1 MAIAYIMFIHNF
13 IKDEIESFSNAE
25 AYNDDDDNSKE
36 DSMVKQDSICS
47 MDSDK
52 MQEVDSKILVL

>member
-1 MAIAYIMFIHNF
+1 MFIHNF